1 MNKFSYLTLLTLLL
15 LPACQKQA
23 ELIDETEART
33 YPDFV
38 ATAPLL
44 RVLDDRWEAGDQ
56 IGIFSSRE
64 TDVPYVTAHGDGTF
78 VPRGDRRISMAPEGE
93 TFHAYYPYSYGGGGS
108 VSFDLRDQCPL
119 LYGEGKGVRGETQ
132 VELSFSHRLSQ
143 LRVRLVSEIEGLD
156 LSDARGDRGA

>member
-78 VPRGDRRISMAPEGE
+78 APRDSRA
-93 TFHAYYPYSYGGGGS
+93 
-108 VSFDLRDQCPL
+108 
-119 LYGEGKGVRGETQ
+119 
-132 VELSFSHRLSQ
+132 
-143 LRVRLVSEIEGLD
+143 
-156 LSDARGDRGA
+156 